1 MPKYDV
7 LAIDIDGTLLNTNHE
22 IPPAHLE
29 AVREAD
35 AAGVRIV
42 LASGRMLPSV
52 TVVGEQMGI
61 RPGPCV
67 GYNGGRVCSA
77 ETGEVLFH
85 EPVPADLAQELVR
98 RFTDLGM
105 HINYY
110 LDDVLYVDHIEQW
123 GNLYSYRTGS
133 QQVPVGPLRQ
143 FDGRTPTK
151 ILIID
156 DPERIKGICPE
167 FQREFGDRLYV
178 TITTPEYLEFMNK
191 AVDKATGVAEAVASL
206 GVPRERTA
214 AVGDALN
221 DQPMI
226 EWAGLGCAMGNAD
239 PPVLAAAD
247 VVVPSNDEDGLA
259 WFIREYVL

>member
-1 MPKYDV
+1 
-7 LAIDIDGTLLNTNHE
+7 
-22 IPPAHLE
+22 
-29 AVREAD
+29 
-35 AAGVRIV
+35 
-42 LASGRMLPSV
+42 
-52 TVVGEQMGI
+52 
-61 RPGPCV
+61 
-67 GYNGGRVCSA
+67 
-77 ETGEVLFH
+77 
-85 EPVPADLAQELVR
+85 
-98 RFTDLGM
+98 
-105 HINYY
+105 
-110 LDDVLYVDHIEQW
+110 
-123 GNLYSYRTGS
+123 
-133 QQVPVGPLRQ
+133 VPVGPLRQ

-247 VVVPSNDEDGLA
+247 VVAPSNDEDGLA

>member
-1 MPKYDV
+1 MSRYDA
-7 LAIDIDGTLLNTNHE
+7 LAIDIDGTLLNSNHE

-35 AAGVRIV
+35 AAGIRII
-42 LASGRMLPSV
+42 LASGRMLPAV

-77 ETGEVLFH
+77 ETGELLYH
-85 EPVPADLAQELVR
+85 QPVPADLAQELVA
-98 RFTDLGM
+98 RFTQLGM

-110 LDDVLYVDHIEQW
+110 LDDVLYVDHIDEW
-123 GNLYSYRTGS
+123 GSLYCHRTGS
-133 QQVPVGPLRQ
+133 RQVPVGSLRQ
-143 FDGRTPTK
+143 FDGKTPTK

-156 DPERIKGICPE
+156 DPARIRELCPV
-167 FQREFGDRLYV
+167 FQAEFGRELYV

-191 AVDKATGVAEAVASL
+191 AVDKATGVAAAAQSI

-221 DQPMI
+221 DKPMI
-226 EWAGLGCAMGNAD
+226 EWAGLGCAMGNSD
-239 PPVLAAAD
+239 PSVLEVAD
-247 VVVPSNDEDGLA
+247 VIAPSNDEDGLA
-259 WFIREYVL
+259 WFIREHVL

>member
-1 MPKYDV
+1 MRTIDAI
-7 LAIDIDGTLLNTNHE
+7 AIDIDGTLLDSNHE
-22 IPPAHLE
+22 IPPANLE
-29 AVREAD
+29 AVRAAD
-35 AAGVRIV
+35 AAGIRIV

-67 GYNGGRVCSA
+67 GYNGGRVCSR

-85 EPVPADLAQELVR
+85 APVPADLAQVLVQ

-110 LDDVLYVDHIEQW
+110 LDDVLYVDHIDEW
-123 GNLYSYRTGS
+123 GDLYSHRTGS
-133 QQVPVGPLRQ
+133 RQVPVGPLQQ

-151 ILIID
+151 ILIVD
-156 DPERIKGICPE
+156 DPERIRAICPE

-191 AVDKATGVAEAVASL
+191 AVDKATGVAKAVASL

-221 DQPMI
+221 DKPMI

-239 PPVLAAAD
+239 PAVLEVAD
-247 VVVPSNDEDGLA
+247 VIAPSNDEAGLA
-259 WFIREYVL
+259 WFIREHVL